1 MKYLD
6 RRVVQ
11 TSSGDYFSCFY
22 TINYNSRGVVSTKK
36 SSVICDPD
44 TEGGHAIQVFDL
56 PKVGPTSIKH
66 NVKAGKDTVKEAKV
80 YTGTS
85 SNLQPMNC
93 SCKASFPYEL
103 MEVLEA
109 MKPEEMVVAGRGGA
123 VSRGHGGGGG
133 GRPVGALLAP
143 LLIILLLPT
152 FLSSL
157 QTLLAGRALEV
168 SDLKQDL
175 LDGLT
180 DRLNSGHTGGYFVSR
195 SD

>member
-22 TINYNSRGVVSTKK
+22 TINYNSKGVVSTKK

-44 TEGGHAIQVFDL
+44 TEGGNAVQVFDL

-66 NVKAGKDTVKEAKV
+66 KVKAGVDTVKEAKA
-80 YTGTS
+80 YSGTS
-85 SNLQPMNC
+85 STLQPMNC
-93 SCKASFPYEL
+93 SCKASFPQEL

-109 MKPEEMVVAGRGGA
+109 LKPEEMVVAGRGGA
-123 VSRGHGGGGG
+123 VSRGGGGA
-133 GRPVGALLAP
+133 RPVGALVAP

-168 SDLKQDL
+168 SDLKQEL
-175 LDGLT
+175 LDGLA
-180 DRLNSGHTGGYFVSR
+180 DRLNSGHFGGYFVS
-195 SD
+195 SSH

>member
-1 MKYLD
+1 M
-6 RRVVQ
+6 Q

-44 TEGGHAIQVFDL
+44 TEGGNALQVFDL

-66 NVKAGKDTVKEAKV
+66 NVKAGKDTVKEAKA

-109 MKPEEMVVAGRGGA
+109 MKPEEMEVVAGRGGA

-180 DRLNSGHTGGYFVSR
+180 DRLNSGHKGGYFVSR